1 MPQKLTDAEKK
12 ARGTL
17 RKCRIVA
24 PRTLETVREEIAET
38 EQALTDMRHV
48 LSLALTQIRKRGL
61 MIKTVVL
68 DSHGQPVKTEKV
80 NPALK
85 VQKDALTSVRSLKRY
100 LVLLREEENLAAEKQ
115 NESEDNEWKD
125 FE

>member
-12 ARGTL
+12 ARNAAQVPDCCPAHSGNG
-17 RKCRIVA
+17 
-24 PRTLETVREEIAET
+24 REEIAET